1 MNIRKKYHLAKWSIL
16 CQPQGIGGGGLGIKN
31 LDIQNMC
38 LLSKWIFKL
47 INKEGIWQNL
57 LRNKY
62 LKNQTIAQVEKKAG
76 FWVGLMKV
84 KDNFL
89 SYVSF
94 HLNDGNYIKFWEDK
108 WLGNHTLR
116 EQYPALF
123 NIVRKKHATVASLFD
138 RVHLNVSFRRTLTGH
153 TLTLWHD
160 LVARIS
166 HVHLNDNVDVFRW
179 NLNQSGMF
187 TVSSMYS
194 ALISNGNV
202 KFNKYL

>member
-1 MNIRKKYHLAKWSIL
+1 M
-16 CQPQGIGGGGLGIKN
+16 
-31 LDIQNMC
+31 
-38 LLSKWIFKL
+38 LSKWLFKL
-47 INKEGIWQNL
+47 INEEGIWQSL

-84 KDNFL
+84 KDTFL
-89 SYVSF
+89 SYGSF

-166 HVHLNDNVDVFRW
+166 HVHLNDNADVFRW

-187 TVSSMYS
+187 TVSSMYT
-194 ALISNGNV
+194 ALITNGNV
-202 KFNKYL
+202 QVDKYVEIKNASRNQNFYVVLKERCYSY